1 MLFQLVGFAITGILA
16 GTLAGLLGIGGGL
29 VTIPCL
35 LFIFSQTD
43 IAPSMLMH
51 LAIGTSLSAMVFN
64 TLSASYSH
72 KRKKAV
78 LLSAVKPMLI
88 GIAAGSFLGATIA
101 RMLSSGFLEILFGSF
116 ECLVGIRFLLPKKDH
131 IVDTADLPP
140 FWALSGI
147 GFGVAT
153 FSTMLGIG
161 GGVLNVPILHHFK
174 VPLKKAIGTASALSF
189 CITTFGA
196 IYYLFLGIN
205 APDTPLSL
213 GYIYLPGFVLVS
225 IFAFSA
231 APFGV
236 KLAHRL
242 PTKILKRIFGVAL
255 LIIGLLMIL

>member
-1 MLFQLVGFAITGILA
+1 MQLIGFAITGVLA

-35 LFIFSQTD
+35 LFIFSRAD

-72 KRKKAV
+72 KRKKGV
-78 LLSAVKPMLI
+78 LFAAVKPMLL
-88 GIAAGSFLGATIA
+88 GIAVGALLGVTIA
-101 RMLSSGFLEILFGSF
+101 RMLSSQFLEILFGAF
-116 ECLVGIRFLLPKKDH
+116 ECLVGIRFLIPKKEH
-131 IVDTADLPP
+131 YVDTANLPP

-161 GGVLNVPILHHFK
+161 GGILNVPILHHFK

-196 IYYLFLGIN
+196 IYYLFLGFN
-205 APDTPLSL
+205 APETSYSM
-213 GYIYLPGFVLVS
+213 GYIYLPAFFLVAV
-225 IFAFSA
+225 FALCF
-231 APFGV
+231 APLGV

-242 PTKILKRIFGVAL
+242 PAGVLKKIFGVAL
-255 LIIGLLMIL
+255 VVIGLSMIL